1 MSEQTQSHE
10 IEVLPVEP
18 LEILYRDEHFIAI
31 NKPSGLLV
39 HRSPIDKRETQFAMQ
54 MLRDQIGQHVYPLH
68 RLDRPT
74 SGVLL
79 FALSSEAARDAQT
92 LFSDK
97 LICKRYLA
105 LVRGFAPEDRFI
117 DRPLKEKLDKIADKF
132 ADTNKGPQ
140 EAQTQ
145 VHCLHQASLPVSL
158 GKFPSVRYSLVECW
172 PKTGRKHQIRRHLNG
187 INHPIINDV
196 NHGDNTQN
204 HFFIDHFDCT
214 RLMLFATD
222 LYFVHPYTQTRIHI
236 RAPLGEQALAIFA
249 RLGWPQSEESYY
261 TKAVSMIFSPLE

>member
-1 MSEQTQSHE
+1 MSSDEMS
-10 IEVLPVEP
+10 VVDNGAGAKL
-18 LEILYRDEHFIAI
+18 LEIVYRDEHFIAI

-39 HRSPIDKRETQFAMQ
+39 HRSFLDKHETQFAMQ
-54 MLRDQIGQHVYPLH
+54 MLRDQIGQHVFPLH

-79 FALSSEAARDAQT
+79 FALSSEAARDAAS
-92 LFSDK
+92 LFSENK
-97 LICKRYLA
+97 IQKRYLA
-105 LVRGFAPEDRFI
+105 LVRGFAPAAQFI

-132 ADTNKGPQ
+132 ASQDKPAQ
-140 EAQTQ
+140 QAQTDTY
-145 VHCLHQASLPVSL
+145 CLQQSSLPIPL

-204 HFFIDHFDCT
+204 HFFAEHFNCT

-222 LYFVHPYTQTRIHI
+222 VYFVHPYEKQTVHI
-236 RAPLGEQALAIFA
+236 RAPLGEQALATFA
-249 RLGWPQSEESYY
+249 QLGWPSQESAYFA
-261 TKAVSMIFSPLE
+261 KDH